1 MPLPTSTRRST
12 YSAAAPFG
20 ARALRRRTHAGARGL
35 SVACASLPLFA
46 CAAAATSARARA
58 RLSYSRGYNQHRS
71 RVAAGEGGR
80 DGGACKYKRATRR
93 VASRVFSPSSRVYW
107 VGETPPPPPQWPK
120 VRTRTLMAT
129 TATQQLE
136 THTHTQIENKK
147 KIHRQA
153 GRHNLNLGR
162 RHGSRMNPI
171 PFLPPEDY
179 CCCLVALLGS
189 SSCCSP
195 PLR

>member
-93 VASRVFSPSSRVYW
+93 VASRVFSPSSRDYW
-107 VGETPPPPPQWPK
+107 VGETPPPPPNGPRYGHGLLWPRQRRSSLK
-120 VRTRTLMAT
+120 H
-129 TATQQLE
+129 
-136 THTHTQIENKK
+136 THTHKLKTKK
-147 KIHRQA
+147 KFTGRQA
-153 GRHNLNLGR
+153 
-162 RHGSRMNPI
+162 
-171 PFLPPEDY
+171 DTT
-179 CCCLVALLGS
+179 
-189 SSCCSP
+189 
-195 PLR
+195 